1 LLSLDI
7 APKYLFL
14 WQSLVNTCMGTFSVW
29 IQASRPKT
37 LVASLV
43 PIYVALQL
51 FLEKV
56 SLDQKACILTF
67 ACLVFIISIQIATNL
82 ANDFYDA
89 KSGADTNRK
98 NAPERVVS
106 SGKLRPIEVINV
118 ALGLLIISFCIG
130 VFIVLYS
137 DSSFLL
143 FPLGVICI
151 LLALIYTG
159 GPFPLAYNGLGDIF
173 VILFFGMVAVEVTK
187 YVLCSASNVDF
198 SYDLDVS
205 ISVGLLLNNLLVIN
219 NYRDFETDKAVRKN
233 TSIVLFGK
241 KFGIFLFISGVF
253 FPIFSGVLA
262 NNILV
267 VLILPTSFLS
277 LYMLITKGPL
287 ANSNKSLS
295 LSALSAVLYG
305 VFCVI

>member
-1 LLSLDI
+1 MG
-7 APKYLFL
+7 KFL
-14 WQSLVNTCMGTFSVW
+14 VW

-43 PIYVALQL
+43 PIYVSLQL
-51 FLEKV
+51 FLQDV
-56 SLDQKACILTF
+56 PLDQKTCVLTL
-67 ACLVFIISIQIATNL
+67 ACLVFIISLQISTNL
-82 ANDFYDA
+82 ANDFFDA
-89 KSGADTNRK
+89 KSGADANRK

-106 SGKLRPIEVINV
+106 SGKLSPTLVINV
-118 ALGLLIISFCIG
+118 AVGLLIFSFCIG
-130 VFIVLYS
+130 VFIILYS

-143 FPLGVICI
+143 FPLGIICI

-159 GPFPLAYNGLGDIF
+159 GPFPLAYNGLGDVF
-173 VILFFGMVAVEVTK
+173 VILFFGLVAVEVTK
-187 YVLCSASNVDF
+187 YVLCSASNVHF
-198 SYDLDVS
+198 SYDLDIS

-233 TSIVLFGK
+233 TSIVLFGR
-241 KFGIFLFISGVF
+241 KFGIFLFILGVL

-262 NNILV
+262 NNNLV

-295 LSALSAVLYG
+295 LSALSALLYG
-305 VFCVI
+305 VLCVI

>member
-1 LLSLDI
+1 M
-7 APKYLFL
+7 AKFL
-14 WQSLVNTCMGTFSVW
+14 VW

-51 FLEKV
+51 FLQDA
-56 SLDQKACILTF
+56 SIDQKTCVLTL
-67 ACLVFIISIQIATNL
+67 ACLVFIIFLQISTNL
-82 ANDFYDA
+82 ANDFFDA
-89 KSGADTNRK
+89 KSGADANRK

-106 SGKLRPIEVINV
+106 SGKLSPTLVINV
-118 ALGLLIISFCIG
+118 AVGLLIFSFCIG
-130 VFIVLYS
+130 VFIILYS

-143 FPLGVICI
+143 FPLGFICI
-151 LLALIYTG
+151 LLSIIYTG
-159 GPFPLAYNGLGDIF
+159 GPYPLAYNGLGDVF

-187 YVLCSASNVDF
+187 YVLCSASNFHF
-198 SYDLDVS
+198 SYDLDIS
-205 ISVGLLLNNLLVIN
+205 ISVGLLLNNLLVVN

-233 TSIVLFGK
+233 TSIVLFGR

-253 FPIFSGVLA
+253 FPILFGVLE
-262 NNILV
+262 NNNLV
-267 VLILPTSFLS
+267 LLILPTSLLS
-277 LYMLITKGPL
+277 LFMLITNGPL

-305 VFCVI
+305 ALCVI

>member
-1 LLSLDI
+1 M
-7 APKYLFL
+7 AKFL
-14 WQSLVNTCMGTFSVW
+14 VW

-43 PIYVALQL
+43 PIYVALKL
-51 FLEKV
+51 FLQDV
-56 SLDQKACILTF
+56 SLDQKTCVLTL
-67 ACLVFIISIQIATNL
+67 ACLVFIISLQISTNL
-82 ANDFYDA
+82 ANDFFDA
-89 KSGADTNRK
+89 KSGADTNRI

-106 SGKLRPIEVINV
+106 SGKLSPKLVINV
-118 ALGLLIISFCIG
+118 AVGLLIFSFCIG
-130 VFIVLYS
+130 VFIILYS
-137 DSSFLL
+137 GSSFLL
-143 FPLGVICI
+143 FPLGIICI

-159 GPFPLAYNGLGDIF
+159 GPFPLAYNGLGDVF

-187 YVLCSASNVDF
+187 YVLCSASNVHF
-198 SYDLDVS
+198 SYDLEIS
-205 ISVGLLLNNLLVIN
+205 ISVGLLLNNLLVVN

-233 TSIVLFGK
+233 TSIVLFGR
-241 KFGIFLFISGVF
+241 KFGIFLFILGIF

-262 NNILV
+262 NNNLV
-267 VLILPTSFLS
+267 VSILPTSFLS

-305 VFCVI
+305 ALCVI

>member
-1 LLSLDI
+1 MAS
-7 APKYLFL
+7 FL
-14 WQSLVNTCMGTFSVW
+14 VW
-29 IQASRPKT
+29 IQATRPKT

-51 FLEKV
+51 FLQDV
-56 SLDQKACILTF
+56 SLDQKACVLTL
-67 ACLVFIISIQIATNL
+67 ACLVFIISLQISTNL

-89 KSGADTNRK
+89 KSGADANRK
-98 NAPERVVS
+98 NAPERLVS
-106 SGKLRPIEVINV
+106 SGKLSPILVINV
-118 ALGLLIISFCIG
+118 AIGLLIFSFCIG

-143 FPLGVICI
+143 FPLGIICI

-159 GPFPLAYNGLGDIF
+159 GPFPLAYNGLGDVF

-187 YVLCSASNVDF
+187 YVLCSASNVHF
-198 SYDLDVS
+198 SYDLEIS
-205 ISVGLLLNNLLVIN
+205 ISVGLLLNNLLVVN

-233 TSIVLFGK
+233 TSIVLFGR
-241 KFGIFLFISGVF
+241 KFGIFLFLLGIF
-253 FPIFSGVLA
+253 FPVFSGVLA
-262 NNILV
+262 SNNLV

-277 LYMLITKGPL
+277 LYMIITKGPF
-287 ANSNKSLS
+287 ADSNKSLS

-305 VFCVI
+305 ALCVI